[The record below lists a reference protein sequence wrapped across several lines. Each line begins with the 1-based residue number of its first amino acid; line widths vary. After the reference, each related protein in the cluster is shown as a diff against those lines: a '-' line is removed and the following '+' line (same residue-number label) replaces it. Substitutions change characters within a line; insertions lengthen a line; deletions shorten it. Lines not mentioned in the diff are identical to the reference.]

1 MTAET
6 YYNEKMKPEI
16 QLFHNE
22 VMEKLN
28 TNEEILKLYCGW
40 KVWFS
45 QIIDEPQILF
55 IGINPGG
62 GEGGDLTLE
71 PDGELQYIY
80 DNTNWPLNNDTKKVF
95 HKLKDVVDLSNC
107 IKTNY
112 YYLATKSPKD
122 IEKIA
127 DFLGRNKDN
136 SGLGDRFFKNSKG
149 WTRQILEIIKPK
161 LIVCEGKS
169 AFDLITQY
177 ALESKVER
185 NREDV
190 YSTYNE
196 ILKTN
201 ILYFKRG
208 LGGRILNKDLLVEKL
223 RELF

>member
-6 YYNEKMKPEI
+6 YYQENMKPEI
-16 QLFHNE
+16 KQFHNE
-22 VMEKLN
+22 VMGKLN

-80 DNTNWPLNNDTKKVF
+80 DKANWPLKNDTINVF
-95 HKLKDVVDLSNC
+95 NDLRDIVDLSNC

-122 IEKIA
+122 IEKIG

-136 SGLGDRFFKNSKG
+136 SGLGDRFFKNSKK

-161 LIVCEGKS
+161 LLVCEGKS
-169 AFDLITQY
+169 AFDFLIQH
-177 ALESKVER
+177 ALESRVET
-185 NREDV
+185 NGKNV
-190 YSTYNE
+190 FSSYNE
-196 ILKTN
+196 IIKTN
-201 ILYFKRG
+201 ILYYKRRK
-208 LGGRILNKDLLVEKL
+208 GGGIIDKDLLIKKL